1 MVARLAATFPAGLAI
16 VRFSGAVSAANA
28 EAAGLLAAHDVEQ
41 CPCRAT
47 RDAIAMV
54 LARLAGAPALAET
67 HARVRRADRPTLYLA
82 ATKIDT
88 QHVGLVVR
96 VEARRDDLMFHA
108 LVDRLGL
115 SAPDARL
122 AMRVREGMSNDQIAA
137 AFDISAGAVKT
148 RLSRLFHRLGIRRR
162 ADLALLVESVRT
174 TDATRA
180 HAPAHA
186 DQHRLDYPAME
197 VFLRGLNSGLAVLD
211 ASDRWIWTNPAAER
225 LKDVVP
231 LASLHAALAGEH
243 GSNAPLRAHTWRVD
257 DALRAVKLD
266 PMRER
271 DRDKHDFL
279 IQRFC
284 LSHQQARI
292 AVQLHSGASSAAI
305 AATHGLRRSTVRVVC
320 SDIYAKLGVRDRTSL
335 VVLLAHVLS

>member
-1 MVARLAATFPAGLAI
+1 M
-16 VRFSGAVSAANA
+16 SAANA
-28 EAAGLLAAHDVEQ
+28 EGLGLLAADDVER

-47 RDAIAMV
+47 RDAIATT
-54 LARLAGAPALAET
+54 LGRLAGAPALAET
-67 HARVRRADRPTLYLA
+67 HARVRRAGQPTLYLA
-82 ATKIDT
+82 ATKLDT

-96 VEARRDDLMFHA
+96 AEARRDDLMFHA

-148 RLSRLFHRLGIRRR
+148 RLSRLFHRLGVRRR

-174 TDATRA
+174 TDAARD
-180 HAPAHA
+180 HAPAHTDA
-186 DQHRLDYPAME
+186 LRLDHPVVEA
-197 VFLRGLNSGLAVLD
+197 FLRGLNSGLAVID

-225 LKDVVP
+225 LKDSVP
-231 LASLHAALAGEH
+231 PTSLHAALAGQH
-243 GSNAPLRAHTWRVD
+243 GGDVPLRAHSWRVD

-266 PMRER
+266 PARER
-271 DRDKHDFL
+271 ERDKHDFL

-284 LSHQQARI
+284 LSRQQARV
-292 AVQLHSGASSAAI
+292 AVQLHSGASSASI
-305 AATHGLRRSTVRVVC
+305 AATNGLRRSTVRVVC

-335 VVLLAHVLS
+335 VVLLARVLS